1 VETLLLVRVLVLALA
16 RVLVLPLVQVPVQVL
31 VQERLPPEEAMF
43 LPQVQVRVR
52 VQGRRLA

>member
-43 LPQVQVRVR
+43 LPQVQVRV
-52 VQGRRLA
+52 QGRRLA

>member
-43 LPQVQVRVR
+43 LPQVPVQ